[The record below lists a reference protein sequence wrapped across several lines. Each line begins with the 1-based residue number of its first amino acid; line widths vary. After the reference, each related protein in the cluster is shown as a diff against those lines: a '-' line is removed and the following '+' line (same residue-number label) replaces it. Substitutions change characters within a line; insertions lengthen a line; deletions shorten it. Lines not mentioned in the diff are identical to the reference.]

1 MTIRPIRSDDDHRAA
16 LAEIDRLWGAAPGTP
31 EGDELDVLVTL
42 VEKYEEQRWP
52 IREPDW
58 DPVDVLHYAI
68 RELGHTQQQLAALLG
83 SASRASEILSRKRA
97 LTVAMIHKIST
108 AWRLP
113 AELLVKPYKLTVT
126 A

>member
-68 RELGHTQQQLAALLG
+68 KELGHTQQQLAVLLG